1 MHQRF
6 SFASESASAQR
17 SRLMGRS
24 SFAAPALK
32 KKKRKLLVVQV
43 EDPPTVAVQQQPVF
57 AAHIREE
64 SASLSPQVLFI
75 FRFVCFVLV
84 FTLLPCFHLLVS
96 YCSLLSNKQ
105 N

>member
-43 EDPPTVAVQQQPVF
+43 EDPPNVVVQQQPVF

-64 SASLSPQVLFI
+64 SASLSPQVFYFVLF
-75 FRFVCFVLV
+75 CFVLV